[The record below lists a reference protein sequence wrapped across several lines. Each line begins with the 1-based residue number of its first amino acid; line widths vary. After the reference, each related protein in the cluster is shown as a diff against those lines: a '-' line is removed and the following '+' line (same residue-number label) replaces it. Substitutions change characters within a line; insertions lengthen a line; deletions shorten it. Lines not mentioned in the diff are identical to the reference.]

1 MASSLRMLLN
11 RIQSYMDNGSL
22 VWPVQLHF
30 YTCYTFTQFLHVAL
44 ERLRQLNHLCLR
56 EGKDLKDYY

>member
-30 YTCYTFTQFLHVAL
+30 YTYVAL